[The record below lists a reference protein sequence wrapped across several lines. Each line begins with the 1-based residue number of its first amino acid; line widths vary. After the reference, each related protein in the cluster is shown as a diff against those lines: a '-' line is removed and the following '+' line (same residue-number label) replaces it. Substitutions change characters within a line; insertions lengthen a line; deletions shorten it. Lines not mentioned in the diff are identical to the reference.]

1 MILMIYVFNILSNN
15 CMNLDANYI
24 SFYFQLN
31 PTDIYHHHMYEEDTF
46 IKHDIIIQ
54 QEIKFT
60 NITNKCI

>member
-1 MILMIYVFNILSNN
+1 
-15 CMNLDANYI
+15 MNLDANYI

-31 PTDIYHHHMYEEDTF
+31 PTDIYHHHMHEEDTF